1 MATDGGGRSGF
12 TQIRVKLIDEN
23 DNTPKFLLHETK
35 ACIHS
40 NFTVGSGIVKVCNY
54 Y

>member
-12 TQIRVKLIDEN
+12 TQIRVKLVDEN
-23 DNTPKFLLHETK
+23 DNTPKFLLRETK

-40 NFTVGSGIVKVCNY
+40 NFTVGSGIVKVCH
-54 Y
+54 